1 MLPDVDRL
9 IARFDVALRTVAGVH
24 RASRPNPARGL
35 PEAELSPAD
44 RDEAAALMRVNHV
57 GEICAQALYQGQA
70 LTARTPQLAV
80 ALGRA
85 AREEEDH
92 LAWCSDR
99 IRELG
104 GRTSLL
110 APLWFGASFAI
121 GAAAGAAGDRW
132 NLGFLGET
140 ERQVE
145 AHLDGHLERLAA
157 GDARTRAV
165 VRQMRE
171 DEARHRQTAQALGGA
186 ELPRPV
192 RDAMRLAARVMTT
205 VAHRV

>member
-1 MLPDVDRL
+1 MSRSAPSRACIAHRGRTRPGAGLKPSGALP
-9 IARFDVALRTVAGVH
+9 
-24 RASRPNPARGL
+24 
-35 PEAELSPAD
+35 
-44 RDEAAALMRVNHV
+44 
-57 GEICAQALYQGQA
+57 
-70 LTARTPQLAV
+70 TAT
-80 ALGRA
+80 

-132 NLGFLGET
+132 NLGFLAET

-171 DEARHRQTAQALGGA
+171 DEAHHRQTAQALGGA